1 MRYSKYN
8 PYEPKSDKKRRIW
21 SNISI
26 CVIIALFIFGIYLI
40 MTPTDYGMKY
50 YFETTT
56 TEKVDFSQTLPKN
69 NEFYDVY
76 NAMLDP
82 ENHFEMDN
90 GFSDE
95 FPTIAKLFNMD
106 PSVYKENQPYIHE
119 SENHIAVAQSFY
131 STNENRKTLDIAVF
145 GFDKEFDD
153 TTASIEMN
161 EFIRFTLIYNTSQG
175 NINYMGYDKSMF
187 RMQLN
192 NFTLSLGCGT
202 MKNVGYELT
211 LKSTKGY
218 GEAVRRHIFNT
229 VVDAVNN
236 SVHKPDVEETDEK
249 TVITLNQAATDFP
262 KNTAEYRFDLTG
274 EIPTIFKSFVV
285 SMEIADGTMESDIQY
300 SFKVT

>member
-21 SNISI
+21 SNVSI
-26 CVIIALFIFGIYLI
+26 CVLIALFLFGIYLI

-50 YFETTT
+50 YFETAT
-56 TEKVDFSQTLPKN
+56 TEKTDFSQTLAEN

-82 ENHFEMDN
+82 NNHFEMDN
-90 GFSDE
+90 GFSDK

-106 PSVYKENQPYIHE
+106 PSIYKENQPYIHE
-119 SENHIAVAQSFY
+119 SKNHIAVAQSFY
-131 STNENRKTLDIAVF
+131 STNENRKTLDITVF
-145 GFDKEFDD
+145 GFDKRFEA
-153 TTASIEMN
+153 TSASIEMN

-175 NINYMGYDKSMF
+175 NINFMKYDKSMF

-202 MKNVGYELT
+202 MKNVGYELN
-211 LKSTKGY
+211 LKSTMEY
-218 GEAVRRHIFNT
+218 EEAKRRHIFNT
-229 VVDAVNN
+229 VVDNVNN
-236 SVHKPDVEETDEK
+236 SVHKPEINETEEK
-249 TVITLNQAATDFP
+249 TVISLKQAANDFP
-262 KNTAEYRFDLTG
+262 KNVAEYRFDLTG
-274 EIPTIFKSFVV
+274 EIPELFENFVV

>member
-26 CVIIALFIFGIYLI
+26 CVIIGFFLLGIYLI
-40 MTPTDYGMKY
+40 LTPNDYGEKY
-50 YFETTT
+50 FFETTE
-56 TEKVDFSQTLPKN
+56 TEKADFSMTLPEN

-76 NAMLDP
+76 TAISNP

-95 FPTIAKLFNMD
+95 FPTIAKLFDMD
-106 PSVYKENQPYIHE
+106 PSVYNENQPLIHE
-119 SENHIAVAQSFY
+119 SKNHIAIAQSFY

-145 GFDKEFDD
+145 GFEKEFDD
-153 TTASIEMN
+153 TVASIKMN
-161 EFIRFTLIYNTSQG
+161 EFKRFTLIYNTSEG
-175 NINYMGYDKSMF
+175 SINYSDYDKSEY
-187 RMQLN
+187 RLQLN
-192 NFTLSLGCGT
+192 NFTLSIGCGT
-202 MKNVGYELT
+202 MKNIGYELT
-211 LKSTKGY
+211 LESTKGY
-218 GEAVRRHIFNT
+218 GEAVKKHIFNT

-236 SVHKPDVEETDEK
+236 SVHKPSTNETDDC
-249 TVITLNQAATDFP
+249 TVIALTQPGSDFP

-274 EIPTIFKSFVV
+274 EIPNIFKSFDV